1 MKYLIF
7 AVLLCACTDQPI
19 TDCAWEDSI
28 HNPENEEFVV
38 EVAFNLD
45 IDPEDVTQEMFNQ
58 RYIYDYENN

>member
-7 AVLLCACTDQPI
+7 AVLLCACTEQAI
-19 TDCAWEDSI
+19 NETTWEDSI